1 MIGYSILAVVVIAV
15 FAFVLRPLLT
25 SQRQLAVSVPARF
38 ADLQARRQ
46 YLMQAI
52 RDVDFDFASGKMND
66 EEYQETRT
74 NYIREAA
81 VVLRDLETETGGLN
95 DEIDVEILQL
105 RALARNAQ
113 LTTEQDTPSS

>member
-1 MIGYSILAVVVIAV
+1 MIGYLILAVVVIAV

-25 SQRQLAVSVPARF
+25 SQRQLSVSVPARF

-66 EEYQETRT
+66 EEFQETRT

-81 VVLRDLETETGGLN
+81 VVLRDLEKETGGLN
-95 DEIDVEILQL
+95 EEIDVEILQL

-113 LTTEQDTPSS
+113 LTTEQDNPSS